1 VFGEAWEGGDI
12 AGDYWKRLSDEFC

>member
-12 AGDYWKRLSDEFC
+12 AGDYWEVLLVTLI